1 MCALLAVPT
10 QYALQYTVDDAHQTF
25 TLTGITIG
33 VGIFGGYAAIIAVY
47 LAIAGFSPRKTGRR
61 REARR
66 GVGRASDRRRVC
78 PCRPEGLRVS
88 DDRPT
93 RRDLMKPVQLL
104 GLAFGAALF
113 AGIVTLVSMGF
124 FQTQTAQERQAAIV
138 LALIIAGISF
148 IAVLVIVAL
157 LLLAV
162 DPGADHEDRR
172 SRCAAS
178 TMKTTIRMPRHPA
191 TTKPC

>member
-1 MCALLAVPT
+1 
-10 QYALQYTVDDAHQTF
+10 
-25 TLTGITIG
+25 
-33 VGIFGGYAAIIAVY
+33 
-47 LAIAGFSPRKTGRR
+47 
-61 REARR
+61 
-66 GVGRASDRRRVC
+66 
-78 PCRPEGLRVS
+78 VS

-124 FQTQTAQERQAAIV
+124 FQQRTAEEAQAAVV

-148 IAVLVIVAL
+148 IAVLVIVSL

-162 DPGADHEDRR
+162 DPAEVTKTIDKPVLVDDDEDPD
-172 SRCAAS
+172 AAAES
-178 TMKTTIRMPRHPA
+178 PKG
-191 TTKPC
+191 